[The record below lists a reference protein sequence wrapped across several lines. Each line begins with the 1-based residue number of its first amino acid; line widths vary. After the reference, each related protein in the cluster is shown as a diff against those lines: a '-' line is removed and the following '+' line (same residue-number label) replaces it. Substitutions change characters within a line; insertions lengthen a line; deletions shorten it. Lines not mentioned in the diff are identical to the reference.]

1 MSKSQ
6 KSFKV
11 DQSCSSFGLFF
22 GVFFNKIFLKFEG
35 EYIYFDLVDDE
46 RIKDVM
52 ESVYPW
58 EGGEQAEC
66 ICLGVVRKGEVIP
79 F

>member
-1 MSKSQ
+1 MFLIK
-6 KSFKV
+6 F
-11 DQSCSSFGLFF
+11 
-22 GVFFNKIFLKFEG
+22 FLKFEG